1 MTGLEEKHSIISKE
15 DMSSALDFV
24 EDFSHELEKYPHRI
38 SASKA
43 ETACA
48 RAIRNRLH
56 DETDAK
62 TRLEAFA
69 ATPLLGRGSF
79 LLLGIWYAV
88 CYVMYFVSFAGNRVT
103 GAMLTLL
110 SLAMFL
116 GGGSLFA
123 LMYLGNRKAGKIL
136 PKKVSYNVV
145 SESQKDDTTPKNILV
160 VCDNHDATLGSPVK
174 DFNLV
179 RKLCMIV
186 APVSVFIFVLFCI
199 LKMAIGTQT
208 GNVAAKISAFT
219 ILPFVSGIFGIAAF
233 VIHFSPFEKF
243 ARENN
248 GVATS
253 IAMATYAYF
262 AEQPELLA
270 DDAKIVYVS
279 FGAENAGHC
288 GSRAFVEAHPEFA
301 SAKVLAIG
309 DILSSNFQVAERDA
323 IRNIDFSLDVVSSV
337 HASAIEQGITVSTMP
352 HDTIGHKFNSLHGFI
367 SNAFA
372 KNGNPTA
379 TIVSK
384 DYAHHEKSLTKADLE
399 NLFSLCVGAAM
410 KIMAKEDVQSSN
422 EEEAVSMTAPSSEMK
437 IVDVESK

>member
-1 MTGLEEKHSIISKE
+1 M
-15 DMSSALDFV
+15 
-24 EDFSHELEKYPHRI
+24 
-38 SASKA
+38 
-43 ETACA
+43 
-48 RAIRNRLH
+48 H

-62 TRLEAFA
+62 TRLEAFDA
-69 ATPLLGRGSF
+69 SPLLGRGSF
-79 LLLGIWYAV
+79 LLIGIWYAI
-88 CYVMYFVSFAGNRVT
+88 CYVMYFVSFAGGRVT

-110 SLAMFL
+110 SLVMFL
-116 GGGSLFA
+116 GGGSVFL
-123 LMYLGNRKAGKIL
+123 LMYLGNSKLGKVL

-145 SESQKDDTTPKNILV
+145 SESCNDVKNAKNVLI

-186 APVSVFIFVLFCI
+186 APVSVFIFILFCI
-199 LKMAIGTQT
+199 LKMAIGTE
-208 GNVAAKISAFT
+208 GANVAAKISAFT

-270 DDAKIVYVS
+270 DDAKDCVRFLRRGKRRALRLARVRR
-279 FGAENAGHC
+279 
-288 GSRAFVEAHPEFA
+288 GSPEFA

-309 DILSSNFQVAERDA
+309 DILSGNFQVAECDA

-352 HDTIGHKFNSLHGFI
+352 HDTFAHKFNSLHGFI

-384 DYAHHEKSLTKADLE
+384 DYAHHEKSLTKTDLE
-399 NLFSLCVGAAM
+399 NMFSLCVGAAM
-410 KIMAKEDVQSSN
+410 KIMAKNNIPDDDKHDEV
-422 EEEAVSMTAPSSEMK
+422 EVVAPSSEMK

>member
-1 MTGLEEKHSIISKE
+1 MTGFEEKHSVINKE
-15 DMSSALDFV
+15 DMQSAMDFV
-24 EDFSHELEKYPHRI
+24 EQFSHELSKYPHRI
-38 SASKA
+38 TASKD

-62 TRLEAFA
+62 TRLEAFN
-69 ATPLLGRGSF
+69 TPPLLGRGSF
-79 LLLGIWYAV
+79 LLLGIWYAL
-88 CYVMYFVSFAGNRVT
+88 CYVVYFVSFAGGRVA
-103 GAMLTLL
+103 GALVTLL
-110 SLAMFL
+110 SLVMFL
-116 GGGSLFA
+116 SGGSVLI

-145 SESQKDDTTPKNILV
+145 SESCKDDKNVKNTLV
-160 VCDNHDATLGSPVK
+160 ICDNHDATLGSPIK
-174 DFNLV
+174 DFDLV
-179 RKLCMIV
+179 RKLSMII
-186 APVSVFIFVLFCI
+186 APLSVFVFVLFCI
-199 LKMAIGTQT
+199 LKMAIGTQ
-208 GNVAAKISAFT
+208 GDNVAAKISAFT

-233 VIHFSPFEKF
+233 VLHFSPMERF

-248 GVATS
+248 GVATAV
-253 IAMATYAYF
+253 AMATYAYF

-270 DDAKIVYVS
+270 DNTKIVYVS
-279 FGAENAGHC
+279 FGAENSGHG
-288 GSRAFVEAHPEFA
+288 GSNAFLEAHPEFA

-309 DILSSNFQVAERDA
+309 DVLSDNFQVAERDA
-323 IRNIDFSLDVVSSV
+323 LRNIDFSIDVVSAV

-352 HDTIGHKFNSLHGFI
+352 HDSFLHKFNSLHGFI

-379 TIVSK
+379 TILAK
-384 DYAHHEKSLTKADLE
+384 DYSKRDKSLSKSDLE

-410 KIMAKEDVQSSN
+410 KIMAKEDNAPKTVESII
-422 EEEAVSMTAPSSEMK
+422 ATAPSSEMK

>member
-1 MTGLEEKHSIISKE
+1 MTGFEEKHSVINKE
-15 DMSSALDFV
+15 DMQSAMDFV
-24 EDFSHELEKYPHRI
+24 EEFSHELSKYPHRI
-38 SASKA
+38 TASKD

-62 TRLEAFA
+62 TRLEAFN
-69 ATPLLGRGSF
+69 TPPLLGRGSF
-79 LLLGIWYAV
+79 LLLGIWYAL
-88 CYVMYFVSFAGNRVT
+88 CYVVYFVSFAGGRVA
-103 GAMLTLL
+103 GALVTLL
-110 SLAMFL
+110 SLVMFL
-116 GGGSLFA
+116 SGGSVLI
-123 LMYLGNRKAGKIL
+123 LMYLGSRKAGKIL

-145 SESQKDDTTPKNILV
+145 SESCKDEKNVKNTLV
-160 VCDNHDATLGSPVK
+160 ICDNHDATLGSPIK

-179 RKLCMIV
+179 IKLSMII
-186 APVSVFIFVLFCI
+186 APLSVFVFVLFCI
-199 LKMAIGTQT
+199 LKMAIGTQ
-208 GNVAAKISAFT
+208 GDNVAAKISAFT

-233 VIHFSPFEKF
+233 VLHFSPMERF

-248 GVATS
+248 GVATAV
-253 IAMATYAYF
+253 AMATYAYF

-270 DDAKIVYVS
+270 DNTKIVYVS
-279 FGAENAGHC
+279 FGAENSGHG
-288 GSRAFVEAHPEFA
+288 GSNAFLEAHPEFA

-309 DILSSNFQVAERDA
+309 DVLSDNFQVAERDA
-323 IRNIDFSLDVVSSV
+323 LRNIDFSIDVVSAV

-352 HDTIGHKFNSLHGFI
+352 HDSFLHKFNSLHGFI

-379 TIVSK
+379 TILAK
-384 DYAHHEKSLTKADLE
+384 DYSKRDKSLSKSDLE

-410 KIMAKEDVQSSN
+410 KIMAKEDNAPKTFESVI
-422 EEEAVSMTAPSSEMK
+422 ATAPSSEMK

>member
-1 MTGLEEKHSIISKE
+1 MTGFEEKHSVINKE
-15 DMSSALDFV
+15 DMQSAMDFV
-24 EDFSHELEKYPHRI
+24 EEFSHELSKYPHRI
-38 SASKA
+38 TASKD

-62 TRLEAFA
+62 TRLEAFN
-69 ATPLLGRGSF
+69 TSPLLGRGSF
-79 LLLGIWYAV
+79 LLLGIWYAL
-88 CYVMYFVSFAGNRVT
+88 CYVVYFVSFAGGRVA
-103 GAMLTLL
+103 GALVTLL
-110 SLAMFL
+110 SLVMFL
-116 GGGSLFA
+116 SGGSVII
-123 LMYLGNRKAGKIL
+123 LMYLGSRKAGKIL

-145 SESQKDDTTPKNILV
+145 SESCKDEKNVKNTLV
-160 VCDNHDATLGSPVK
+160 ICDNHDATLGSPIK

-179 RKLCMIV
+179 RKLSMII
-186 APVSVFIFVLFCI
+186 APLSVFVFVLFCI
-199 LKMAIGTQT
+199 LKMAIGTQ
-208 GNVAAKISAFT
+208 GDNVAAKISAFT

-233 VIHFSPFEKF
+233 VLHFSPMERF

-248 GVATS
+248 GVATAV
-253 IAMATYAYF
+253 AMATYAYF

-270 DDAKIVYVS
+270 DNTKIVYVS
-279 FGAENAGHC
+279 FGAENSGHG
-288 GSRAFVEAHPEFA
+288 GSNAFLEAHPEFA

-309 DILSSNFQVAERDA
+309 DVLSDNFQVAERDA
-323 IRNIDFSLDVVSSV
+323 LRNIDFSIDVVSAV

-352 HDTIGHKFNSLHGFI
+352 HDSFLHKFNSLHGFI

-379 TIVSK
+379 TILAK
-384 DYAHHEKSLTKADLE
+384 DYSKRDKSLSKSDLE

-410 KIMAKEDVQSSN
+410 KIMAKEDNAPKTVESVI
-422 EEEAVSMTAPSSEMK
+422 ATAPSSEMK

>member
-1 MTGLEEKHSIISKE
+1 MTGFEEKHSVINKE
-15 DMSSALDFV
+15 DMQSAMDFV
-24 EDFSHELEKYPHRI
+24 EEFSHELSKYPHRI
-38 SASKA
+38 TASKD

-62 TRLEAFA
+62 TRLEAFN
-69 ATPLLGRGSF
+69 TPPLLGRGSF
-79 LLLGIWYAV
+79 LLLGIWYAL
-88 CYVMYFVSFAGNRVT
+88 CYVVYFVSFAGGRVA
-103 GAMLTLL
+103 GALVTLL
-110 SLAMFL
+110 SLVMFL
-116 GGGSLFA
+116 SGGSVII
-123 LMYLGNRKAGKIL
+123 LMYLGSRKAGKIL

-145 SESQKDDTTPKNILV
+145 SESCKDEKNVKNTLV
-160 VCDNHDATLGSPVK
+160 ICDNHDATLGSPIK

-179 RKLCMIV
+179 RKLSMII
-186 APVSVFIFVLFCI
+186 APLSVFVFVLFCI
-199 LKMAIGTQT
+199 VKMAIGTQ
-208 GNVAAKISAFT
+208 GDNVAAKISAFT

-233 VIHFSPFEKF
+233 VLHFSPMERF

-248 GVATS
+248 GVATAV
-253 IAMATYAYF
+253 AMATYAYF

-270 DDAKIVYVS
+270 DNTKIVYVS
-279 FGAENAGHC
+279 FGAENSGHG
-288 GSRAFVEAHPEFA
+288 GSNAFLEAHPEFA

-309 DILSSNFQVAERDA
+309 DILSDNFQVAERDA
-323 IRNIDFSLDVVSSV
+323 LRNIDFSIDVVSAV

-352 HDTIGHKFNSLHGFI
+352 HDSFLHKFNSLHGFI

-379 TIVSK
+379 TILAK
-384 DYAHHEKSLTKADLE
+384 DYSKRDKSLSKSDLE

-410 KIMAKEDVQSSN
+410 KIMAKEDNAPKTFESVI
-422 EEEAVSMTAPSSEMK
+422 ATAPSSEMK

>member
-1 MTGLEEKHSIISKE
+1 MTGFEEKHSVINKE
-15 DMSSALDFV
+15 DMQSAMDFV
-24 EDFSHELEKYPHRI
+24 EEFSHELSKYPHRI
-38 SASKA
+38 TASKD

-62 TRLEAFA
+62 TRLEAFN
-69 ATPLLGRGSF
+69 TPPLLGRGSF
-79 LLLGIWYAV
+79 LLLGIWYAL
-88 CYVMYFVSFAGNRVT
+88 CYVVYFVSFAGGRVA
-103 GAMLTLL
+103 GALVTLL
-110 SLAMFL
+110 SLVMFL
-116 GGGSLFA
+116 SGGSVII
-123 LMYLGNRKAGKIL
+123 LMYLGSRKAGKIL

-145 SESQKDDTTPKNILV
+145 SESCKDEKNVKNTLV
-160 VCDNHDATLGSPVK
+160 ICDNHDATLGSPIK

-179 RKLCMIV
+179 RKLSMII
-186 APVSVFIFVLFCI
+186 APLSVFVFVLFCI
-199 LKMAIGTQT
+199 LKMVIGTQ
-208 GNVAAKISAFT
+208 GDNVAAKISAFT

-233 VIHFSPFEKF
+233 VLHFSPMERF

-248 GVATS
+248 GVATAV
-253 IAMATYAYF
+253 AMATYAYF

-270 DDAKIVYVS
+270 DNTKIVYVS
-279 FGAENAGHC
+279 FGAENSGHG
-288 GSRAFVEAHPEFA
+288 GSNAFLEAHPEFT

-309 DILSSNFQVAERDA
+309 DVLSDNFQVAERDA
-323 IRNIDFSLDVVSSV
+323 LRNIDFSIDVVSAV

-352 HDTIGHKFNSLHGFI
+352 HDSFLHKFNSLHGFI

-379 TIVSK
+379 TILAK
-384 DYAHHEKSLTKADLE
+384 DYSKRDKSLSKSDLE

-410 KIMAKEDVQSSN
+410 KIMAKEDNAPKTFESVI
-422 EEEAVSMTAPSSEMK
+422 ATAPSSEMK

>member
-160 VCDNHDATLGSPVK
+160 VCDNHDATLGSPVR

-233 VIHFSPFEKF
+233 AIHFSPSEKF
-243 ARENN
+243 ARPNN
-248 GVATS
+248 GIATA

-270 DDAKIVYVS
+270 DNAKIVYVS
-279 FGAENAGHC
+279 FGAENAGHG
-288 GSRAFVEAHPEFA
+288 GSNAFVEAHPEFA

-352 HDTIGHKFNSLHGFI
+352 HDTIGHKLNSLHGFI

-422 EEEAVSMTAPSSEMK
+422 EDEDVSMTAPSSEMK

>member
-1 MTGLEEKHSIISKE
+1 MTGFEEKHSVINKE
-15 DMSSALDFV
+15 DMQSAMDFV
-24 EDFSHELEKYPHRI
+24 EEFSHELSKYPHRI
-38 SASKA
+38 TASKD

-62 TRLEAFA
+62 TRLEAFN
-69 ATPLLGRGSF
+69 TPPLLGRGSF
-79 LLLGIWYAV
+79 LLLGIWYAL
-88 CYVMYFVSFAGNRVT
+88 CYVVYFVSFAGGRVA
-103 GAMLTLL
+103 GALVTLL
-110 SLAMFL
+110 SLVMFL
-116 GGGSLFA
+116 SGGSVII
-123 LMYLGNRKAGKIL
+123 LMYLGSRKAGKIL

-145 SESQKDDTTPKNILV
+145 SESCKDEKNVKNTLV
-160 VCDNHDATLGSPVK
+160 ICDNHDATLGSPIK

-179 RKLCMIV
+179 RKLSMII
-186 APVSVFIFVLFCI
+186 APLSVFVFVLFCI
-199 LKMAIGTQT
+199 LKMAIGTQ
-208 GNVAAKISAFT
+208 GDNVAAKISAFT

-233 VIHFSPFEKF
+233 VLHFSPLERF

-248 GVATS
+248 GVATAV
-253 IAMATYAYF
+253 AMATYAYF

-270 DDAKIVYVS
+270 DNTKIVYVS
-279 FGAENAGHC
+279 FGAENSGHG
-288 GSRAFVEAHPEFA
+288 GSNAFLEAHPEFA

-309 DILSSNFQVAERDA
+309 DVLSDNFQVAERDA
-323 IRNIDFSLDVVSSV
+323 LRNIDFSIDVVSAV

-352 HDTIGHKFNSLHGFI
+352 HDSFLHKFNSLHGFI

-379 TIVSK
+379 TILAK
-384 DYAHHEKSLTKADLE
+384 DYSKRDKSLSKSDLE

-410 KIMAKEDVQSSN
+410 KIMAKEDNAPKTFESVI
-422 EEEAVSMTAPSSEMK
+422 ATAPSSEMK

>member
-1 MTGLEEKHSIISKE
+1 MTGFEEKHSVINKE
-15 DMSSALDFV
+15 DMQSAMDFV
-24 EDFSHELEKYPHRI
+24 EEFSHELSKYPHRI
-38 SASKA
+38 TASKD

-62 TRLEAFA
+62 TRLEAFN
-69 ATPLLGRGSF
+69 TSPLLGRGSF
-79 LLLGIWYAV
+79 LLLGIWYAL
-88 CYVMYFVSFAGNRVT
+88 CYVVYFVSFAGGRVA
-103 GAMLTLL
+103 GALVTLL
-110 SLAMFL
+110 SLVMFL
-116 GGGSLFA
+116 SGGSVII
-123 LMYLGNRKAGKIL
+123 LMYLGSRKAGKIL

-145 SESQKDDTTPKNILV
+145 SESCKDEKNVKNTLV
-160 VCDNHDATLGSPVK
+160 ICDNHDATLGSPIK

-179 RKLCMIV
+179 RKLSMII
-186 APVSVFIFVLFCI
+186 APLSVFVFVLFCI
-199 LKMAIGTQT
+199 LKMAIGTQ
-208 GNVAAKISAFT
+208 GDNVAAKISAFT

-233 VIHFSPFEKF
+233 VLHFSPMERF

-248 GVATS
+248 GVATAV
-253 IAMATYAYF
+253 AMATYAYF

-270 DDAKIVYVS
+270 DNTKIVYVS
-279 FGAENAGHC
+279 FGAENSGHG
-288 GSRAFVEAHPEFA
+288 GSNAFLEAHPEFA

-309 DILSSNFQVAERDA
+309 DVLSDNFQVAERDA
-323 IRNIDFSLDVVSSV
+323 LRNIDFSIDVVSAV

-352 HDTIGHKFNSLHGFI
+352 HDSFLHKFNSLHGFI

-379 TIVSK
+379 TILAK
-384 DYAHHEKSLTKADLE
+384 DYSKRDKSLSKSDLE

-410 KIMAKEDVQSSN
+410 KIMAKEDNAPKTFESVI
-422 EEEAVSMTAPSSEMK
+422 ATAPSSEMK

>member
-1 MTGLEEKHSIISKE
+1 MTGFEEKHSVINKE
-15 DMSSALDFV
+15 DMQSAMDFV
-24 EDFSHELEKYPHRI
+24 EEFSHELSKYPHRI
-38 SASKA
+38 TASKD

-62 TRLEAFA
+62 TRLEAFN
-69 ATPLLGRGSF
+69 TPPLLGRGSF
-79 LLLGIWYAV
+79 LLLGIWYAL
-88 CYVMYFVSFAGNRVT
+88 CYVVYFVSFAGGRVA
-103 GAMLTLL
+103 GALVTLL
-110 SLAMFL
+110 SLVMFL
-116 GGGSLFA
+116 SGGSVII
-123 LMYLGNRKAGKIL
+123 LMYLGSRKAGKIL

-145 SESQKDDTTPKNILV
+145 SESCKDEKNVKNTLV
-160 VCDNHDATLGSPVK
+160 ICDNHDATLGSPIR

-179 RKLCMIV
+179 RKLSMII
-186 APVSVFIFVLFCI
+186 APLSVFVFVLFCI
-199 LKMAIGTQT
+199 LKMAIGTQ
-208 GNVAAKISAFT
+208 GDNVAAKISAFT

-233 VIHFSPFEKF
+233 VLHFSPMERF

-248 GVATS
+248 GVATAV
-253 IAMATYAYF
+253 AMATYAYF

-270 DDAKIVYVS
+270 DNTKIVYVS
-279 FGAENAGHC
+279 FGAENSGHG
-288 GSRAFVEAHPEFA
+288 GSNAFLEAHPEFA

-309 DILSSNFQVAERDA
+309 DVLSDNFQVAERDA
-323 IRNIDFSLDVVSSV
+323 LRNIDFSIDVVSAV

-352 HDTIGHKFNSLHGFI
+352 HDSFLHKFNSLHGFI

-379 TIVSK
+379 TILAK
-384 DYAHHEKSLTKADLE
+384 DYSKRDKSLSKSDLE

-410 KIMAKEDVQSSN
+410 KIMAKEDNAPKTFESVI
-422 EEEAVSMTAPSSEMK
+422 ATAPSSEMK

>member
-1 MTGLEEKHSIISKE
+1 MTGFEEKHSVINKE
-15 DMSSALDFV
+15 DMQSAMDFV
-24 EDFSHELEKYPHRI
+24 EEFSHELSKYPHRI
-38 SASKA
+38 TASKD

-62 TRLEAFA
+62 TRLEAFN
-69 ATPLLGRGSF
+69 TPPLLGRGSF
-79 LLLGIWYAV
+79 LLLGIWYAL
-88 CYVMYFVSFAGNRVT
+88 CYVVYFVSFAGGRVA
-103 GAMLTLL
+103 GALVTLL
-110 SLAMFL
+110 SLVMFL
-116 GGGSLFA
+116 SGGSVII
-123 LMYLGNRKAGKIL
+123 LMYLGSRKAGKIL

-145 SESQKDDTTPKNILV
+145 SESCKDEKNVKNTLV
-160 VCDNHDATLGSPVK
+160 ICDNHDATLGSPIK

-179 RKLCMIV
+179 RKLSMII
-186 APVSVFIFVLFCI
+186 APLSVFVFVLFCI
-199 LKMAIGTQT
+199 LKMAIGTQ
-208 GNVAAKISAFT
+208 GDNVAAKISAFT

-233 VIHFSPFEKF
+233 VLHFSPMERF

-248 GVATS
+248 GVATAV
-253 IAMATYAYF
+253 AMATYAYF

-270 DDAKIVYVS
+270 DNTKIVYVS
-279 FGAENAGHC
+279 FGAENSGHG
-288 GSRAFVEAHPEFA
+288 GSNAFLEAHPEFA

-309 DILSSNFQVAERDA
+309 DVLSDNFQVAERDA
-323 IRNIDFSLDVVSSV
+323 LRNIDFSIDVVSAV

-352 HDTIGHKFNSLHGFI
+352 HDSFLHKFNSLHGFI

-379 TIVSK
+379 TILAK
-384 DYAHHEKSLTKADLE
+384 DYSKRDKSLSKSDLE

-410 KIMAKEDVQSSN
+410 KIMAKEDNAPKTFEGVI
-422 EEEAVSMTAPSSEMK
+422 ATAPSSEMK

>member
-1 MTGLEEKHSIISKE
+1 MTGFEEKHSVINKE
-15 DMSSALDFV
+15 DMQSAMDFV
-24 EDFSHELEKYPHRI
+24 EEFSHELSKYPHRI
-38 SASKA
+38 TASKD

-62 TRLEAFA
+62 TRLEAFN
-69 ATPLLGRGSF
+69 TPPLLGRGSF
-79 LLLGIWYAV
+79 LLLGIWYAL
-88 CYVMYFVSFAGNRVT
+88 CYVVYFVSFAGGRVA
-103 GAMLTLL
+103 GALVTLL
-110 SLAMFL
+110 SLVMFL
-116 GGGSLFA
+116 SGGSVLI

-145 SESQKDDTTPKNILV
+145 SESCKDEKNVKNTLV
-160 VCDNHDATLGSPVK
+160 ICDNHDATLGSPIK
-174 DFNLV
+174 DFDLV
-179 RKLCMIV
+179 RKLSMII
-186 APVSVFIFVLFCI
+186 APLSVFVFVLFCI
-199 LKMAIGTQT
+199 LKMAIGTQ
-208 GNVAAKISAFT
+208 GDNVAAKISAFT

-233 VIHFSPFEKF
+233 VLHFSPMERF

-248 GVATS
+248 GVATAV
-253 IAMATYAYF
+253 AMATYAYF

-270 DDAKIVYVS
+270 DNTKIVYVS
-279 FGAENAGHC
+279 FGAENSGHG
-288 GSRAFVEAHPEFA
+288 GSNAFLEAHPEFA

-309 DILSSNFQVAERDA
+309 DVLSDNFQVAERDA
-323 IRNIDFSLDVVSSV
+323 LRNIDFSIDVVSAV

-352 HDTIGHKFNSLHGFI
+352 HDSFLHKFNSLHGFI

-379 TIVSK
+379 TILAK
-384 DYAHHEKSLTKADLE
+384 DYSKRDKSLSKSDLE

-410 KIMAKEDVQSSN
+410 KIMAKEDNAPKTFESVI
-422 EEEAVSMTAPSSEMK
+422 ATAPSSEMK

>member
-1 MTGLEEKHSIISKE
+1 MTGFEEKHSVINKE
-15 DMSSALDFV
+15 DMQSAMDFV
-24 EDFSHELEKYPHRI
+24 EEFSHELSKYPHRI
-38 SASKA
+38 TASKD

-62 TRLEAFA
+62 TRLEAFN
-69 ATPLLGRGSF
+69 TPPLLGRGSS
-79 LLLGIWYAV
+79 LLLGIWYAL
-88 CYVMYFVSFAGNRVT
+88 CYVVYFVSFAGGRVA
-103 GAMLTLL
+103 GALVTLV
-110 SLAMFL
+110 SLVMFL
-116 GGGSLFA
+116 SGGNVLI
-123 LMYLGNRKAGKIL
+123 LMYLGSRKAGKIL

-145 SESQKDDTTPKNILV
+145 SESCKDEKNVKNTLV
-160 VCDNHDATLGSPVK
+160 ICDNHDATLGSPIK

-179 RKLCMIV
+179 RKLSMII
-186 APVSVFIFVLFCI
+186 APLSVFVFVLFCI
-199 LKMAIGTQT
+199 LKMAIGTQ
-208 GNVAAKISAFT
+208 GDNVAAKISAFT

-233 VIHFSPFEKF
+233 VLHFSPMERF

-248 GVATS
+248 GVATAV
-253 IAMATYAYF
+253 AMATYAYF

-270 DDAKIVYVS
+270 DKTKIVYVS
-279 FGAENAGHC
+279 FGAENSGHG
-288 GSRAFVEAHPEFA
+288 GSNAFLEAHPEFA

-309 DILSSNFQVAERDA
+309 DVLSDNFQVAERDA
-323 IRNIDFSLDVVSSV
+323 LRNIDFSIDVVSAV

-352 HDTIGHKFNSLHGFI
+352 HDSFLHKFNSLHGFI

-379 TIVSK
+379 TILAK
-384 DYAHHEKSLTKADLE
+384 DYSKRDKSLSKSDLE

-410 KIMAKEDVQSSN
+410 KIMAKEDNAPKTIESVI
-422 EEEAVSMTAPSSEMK
+422 ATAPSSEMK

>member
-1 MTGLEEKHSIISKE
+1 MTGFEEKHSVINKE
-15 DMSSALDFV
+15 DMQSAMDFV
-24 EDFSHELEKYPHRI
+24 EEFSHELSKYPHRI
-38 SASKA
+38 TASKD

-62 TRLEAFA
+62 TRLEAFN
-69 ATPLLGRGSF
+69 TPPLLGRGSF
-79 LLLGIWYAV
+79 LLLGIWYAL
-88 CYVMYFVSFAGNRVT
+88 CYVVYFVSFAGGRVA
-103 GAMLTLL
+103 GALVTLL
-110 SLAMFL
+110 SLVMFL
-116 GGGSLFA
+116 SGGSVII
-123 LMYLGNRKAGKIL
+123 LMYLGSRKVGKIL

-145 SESQKDDTTPKNILV
+145 SESCKDEKNVKNTLV
-160 VCDNHDATLGSPVK
+160 ICDNHDATLGSPIK

-179 RKLCMIV
+179 RKLSMII
-186 APVSVFIFVLFCI
+186 APLSVFVFVLFCI
-199 LKMAIGTQT
+199 LKMAIGTQ
-208 GNVAAKISAFT
+208 GDNVAAKISAFT

-233 VIHFSPFEKF
+233 VLHFSPMERF

-248 GVATS
+248 GVATAV
-253 IAMATYAYF
+253 AMATYAYF

-270 DDAKIVYVS
+270 DNTKIVYVS
-279 FGAENAGHC
+279 FGAENSGHG
-288 GSRAFVEAHPEFA
+288 GSNAFLEAHPEFA

-309 DILSSNFQVAERDA
+309 DVLSDNFQVAERDA
-323 IRNIDFSLDVVSSV
+323 LRNIDFSIDVVSAV

-352 HDTIGHKFNSLHGFI
+352 HDSFLHKFNSLHGFI

-379 TIVSK
+379 TILAK
-384 DYAHHEKSLTKADLE
+384 DYSKRDKSLSKSDLE

-410 KIMAKEDVQSSN
+410 KIMAKEDNAPKTFESVI
-422 EEEAVSMTAPSSEMK
+422 ATAPSSEMK

>member
-1 MTGLEEKHSIISKE
+1 MTGFEEKHSVINKE
-15 DMSSALDFV
+15 DMQSAMDFV
-24 EDFSHELEKYPHRI
+24 EQFSHELSKYPHRI
-38 SASKA
+38 TASKD

-62 TRLEAFA
+62 TRLEAFN
-69 ATPLLGRGSF
+69 TPPLLGRGSF
-79 LLLGIWYAV
+79 LLLGIWYAL
-88 CYVMYFVSFAGNRVT
+88 CYVVYFVSFAGGRVA
-103 GAMLTLL
+103 GALVTLL
-110 SLAMFL
+110 SLVMFL
-116 GGGSLFA
+116 SGGSVLI
-123 LMYLGNRKAGKIL
+123 LMYLGSRKAGKIL

-145 SESQKDDTTPKNILV
+145 SESCKDEKNVKNTLV
-160 VCDNHDATLGSPVK
+160 ICDNHDATLGSPIK
-174 DFNLV
+174 DFDLV
-179 RKLCMIV
+179 RKLSMII
-186 APVSVFIFVLFCI
+186 APLSVFVFVLFCI
-199 LKMAIGTQT
+199 LKMAIGTQ
-208 GNVAAKISAFT
+208 GDNVAAKISAFT

-233 VIHFSPFEKF
+233 VLHFSPMERF

-253 IAMATYAYF
+253 VAMATYAYF

-270 DDAKIVYVS
+270 DNTKIVYVS
-279 FGAENAGHC
+279 FGAENSGHG
-288 GSRAFVEAHPEFA
+288 GSNAFLEAHPEFA

-309 DILSSNFQVAERDA
+309 DVLSDNFQVAERDA
-323 IRNIDFSLDVVSSV
+323 LRNIDFSIDVVSAV

-352 HDTIGHKFNSLHGFI
+352 HDSFLHKFNSLHGFI

-379 TIVSK
+379 TILAK
-384 DYAHHEKSLTKADLE
+384 DYSKRDKSLSKSDLE

-410 KIMAKEDVQSSN
+410 KIMAKEDNAPKTVESVI
-422 EEEAVSMTAPSSEMK
+422 ATAPSSEMK

>member
-1 MTGLEEKHSIISKE
+1 MTGFEEKHSVINKE
-15 DMSSALDFV
+15 DMQSAMDFV
-24 EDFSHELEKYPHRI
+24 EEFSHELSKYPHRI
-38 SASKA
+38 TASKD

-62 TRLEAFA
+62 TRLEAFN
-69 ATPLLGRGSF
+69 TPPLLGRGSF
-79 LLLGIWYAV
+79 LLLGIWYAL
-88 CYVMYFVSFAGNRVT
+88 CYVVYFVSFAGGRVA
-103 GAMLTLL
+103 GALVTLL
-110 SLAMFL
+110 SLVMFL
-116 GGGSLFA
+116 SGGSVII
-123 LMYLGNRKAGKIL
+123 LMYLGSRKAGKIL

-145 SESQKDDTTPKNILV
+145 SESCKDEKNVKNTLV
-160 VCDNHDATLGSPVK
+160 ICDNHDATLGSPIK

-179 RKLCMIV
+179 RKLSMII
-186 APVSVFIFVLFCI
+186 APLSVFVFVLFCI
-199 LKMAIGTQT
+199 LKMAIGTQ
-208 GNVAAKISAFT
+208 GDNVAAKISAFT

-233 VIHFSPFEKF
+233 VLHFSPMERF

-248 GVATS
+248 GVATAV
-253 IAMATYAYF
+253 AMATYAYF

-270 DDAKIVYVS
+270 DNTKIVYVS
-279 FGAENAGHC
+279 FGAENSGHG
-288 GSRAFVEAHPEFA
+288 GSNAFLEAHPEFA

-309 DILSSNFQVAERDA
+309 DVLSDNFQVAERDA
-323 IRNIDFSLDVVSSV
+323 LRNIDFSIDVVSAV

-352 HDTIGHKFNSLHGFI
+352 HDSFLHKFNSLHGFI

-379 TIVSK
+379 TILAK
-384 DYAHHEKSLTKADLE
+384 DYSKRDKSLSKSDLE

-410 KIMAKEDVQSSN
+410 KIMAKENNAPKTFESVI
-422 EEEAVSMTAPSSEMK
+422 ATAPSSEMK

>member
-1 MTGLEEKHSIISKE
+1 MTGFEEKHSVINKE
-15 DMSSALDFV
+15 DMQSAMDFV
-24 EDFSHELEKYPHRI
+24 EEFSHELSKYPHRI
-38 SASKA
+38 TASKD

-62 TRLEAFA
+62 TRLEAFN
-69 ATPLLGRGSF
+69 TPPLLGRGSF
-79 LLLGIWYAV
+79 LLLGIWYAL
-88 CYVMYFVSFAGNRVT
+88 CYVVYFVSFAGGRVA
-103 GAMLTLL
+103 GALVTLL
-110 SLAMFL
+110 SLVMFL
-116 GGGSLFA
+116 SGGSVLI

-145 SESQKDDTTPKNILV
+145 SESCKDEKNVKNTLV
-160 VCDNHDATLGSPVK
+160 ICDNHDATLGSPIK

-179 RKLCMIV
+179 RKLSMII
-186 APVSVFIFVLFCI
+186 APLSVLVFVLFCI
-199 LKMAIGTQT
+199 LKMAIGTQ
-208 GNVAAKISAFT
+208 GDNVAAKISAFT

-233 VIHFSPFEKF
+233 VLHFSPMERF

-248 GVATS
+248 GVATAV
-253 IAMATYAYF
+253 AMATYAYF

-270 DDAKIVYVS
+270 DNTKIVYVS
-279 FGAENAGHC
+279 FGAENSGHG
-288 GSRAFVEAHPEFA
+288 GSNAFLEAHPEFA

-309 DILSSNFQVAERDA
+309 DVLSDNFQVAERDA
-323 IRNIDFSLDVVSSV
+323 LRNIDFSIDVVSAV

-352 HDTIGHKFNSLHGFI
+352 HDSFLHKFNSLHGFI

-379 TIVSK
+379 TILAK
-384 DYAHHEKSLTKADLE
+384 DYSKRDKSLSKSDLE

-410 KIMAKEDVQSSN
+410 KIMAKEDNAPKTVESVI
-422 EEEAVSMTAPSSEMK
+422 ATAPSSEMK

>member
-160 VCDNHDATLGSPVK
+160 VCDNHDATLGSPVR

-219 ILPFVSGIFGIAAF
+219 ILPFVSGIFGITAF

-243 ARENN
+243 ARPNN
-248 GVATS
+248 GIATA

-270 DDAKIVYVS
+270 DNAKIVYVS
-279 FGAENAGHC
+279 FGAENAGHG
-288 GSRAFVEAHPEFA
+288 GSNAFVEAHPEFA

-352 HDTIGHKFNSLHGFI
+352 HDTIGHKLNSLHGFI

-384 DYAHHEKSLTKADLE
+384 DYAHREKSLTKADLE

-422 EEEAVSMTAPSSEMK
+422 EEEDVSMTAPSSEMK

>member
-1 MTGLEEKHSIISKE
+1 MTGFEEKHSVINKE
-15 DMSSALDFV
+15 DMQSAMDFV
-24 EDFSHELEKYPHRI
+24 EEFSHELSKYPHRI
-38 SASKA
+38 TASKD

-62 TRLEAFA
+62 TRLEAFN
-69 ATPLLGRGSF
+69 TPPLLGRGSF
-79 LLLGIWYAV
+79 LLLGIWYAL
-88 CYVMYFVSFAGNRVT
+88 CYVVYFVSFAGGRVA
-103 GAMLTLL
+103 GALVTLL
-110 SLAMFL
+110 SLVMFL
-116 GGGSLFA
+116 SGGSVII
-123 LMYLGNRKAGKIL
+123 LMYLGSRKAGKIL

-145 SESQKDDTTPKNILV
+145 SESCKDEKNVKNTLV
-160 VCDNHDATLGSPVK
+160 ICDNHDATLGSPIK

-179 RKLCMIV
+179 RKLSMII
-186 APVSVFIFVLFCI
+186 APLSVFVFVLFCI
-199 LKMAIGTQT
+199 VKMAIGTQ
-208 GNVAAKISAFT
+208 GDNVAAKISAFT

-233 VIHFSPFEKF
+233 VLHFSPMERF

-248 GVATS
+248 GVATAV
-253 IAMATYAYF
+253 AMATYAYF

-270 DDAKIVYVS
+270 DNTKIVYVS
-279 FGAENAGHC
+279 FGAENSGHS
-288 GSRAFVEAHPEFA
+288 GSNAFLEAHPEFA

-309 DILSSNFQVAERDA
+309 DVLSDNFQVAERDA
-323 IRNIDFSLDVVSSV
+323 LRNIDFSIDVVSAV

-352 HDTIGHKFNSLHGFI
+352 HDSFLHKFNSLHGFI

-379 TIVSK
+379 TILAK
-384 DYAHHEKSLTKADLE
+384 DYSKRDKSLSKSDLE

-410 KIMAKEDVQSSN
+410 KIMAKEDNAPKTFESVI
-422 EEEAVSMTAPSSEMK
+422 ATAPSSEMK